1 MATPE
6 RPGSA
11 AGCRA
16 GIDARSRVLGPEFVT
31 KAFSTADSFNREM
44 QELVTAYCW
53 DGVWGRTTLTD
64 RQRSLHN
71 LCILASLNRGHE
83 FKLHFRGALHNGC
96 TLDELHDTLI

>member
-44 QELVTAYCW
+44 QEL
-53 DGVWGRTTLTD
+53 
-64 RQRSLHN
+64 
-71 LCILASLNRGHE
+71 
-83 FKLHFRGALHNGC
+83 HNGC